1 MISQLTH
8 LIPMNTRLILLA
20 FAISV
25 PSCDRSAQRQQEA
38 IAFVKSIGGVV
49 RLDDKSQT
57 DPKPIRHVS
66 FVGSRENLAKLDD
79 SAMSRVADLGQIEEF
94 HINGY
99 PAFTDQGIA
108 SLAKVQGLERIML
121 WGAHKLTDQCF
132 EHLSQMKS
140 LTSLNAAYSG
150 IETMTGANLGSLAAL
165 PNLRSLNLS
174 NLYKLEGQNLAHL
187 SALKQ
192 LETLDLMH
200 NPKVADADLAFM
212 SALTHLKQLYLGS
225 TPLTDACI
233 PHLARLQALEAL
245 NLSNSKITD
254 TGIRG
259 LKGLKQLKK
268 LNLKQTSVTDG
279 GVAELQAALPGLT
292 ITR

>member
-1 MISQLTH
+1 
-8 LIPMNTRLILLA
+8 MNTRFILPVLLT
-20 FAISV
+20 V
-25 PSCDRSAQRQQEA
+25 LLTSCDRSSQRQQEA

-49 RLDDKSQT
+49 RQDEKSQT

-66 FVGSRENLAKLDD
+66 FGGSREKLAKLDD
-79 SAMSRVADLGQIEEF
+79 AAMSRVADLGQIEEF

-99 PAFTDQGIA
+99 PGFTDQGIA
-108 SLAKVQGLERIML
+108 SLVKVKGLERIML

-150 IETMTGANLGSLAAL
+150 IETMTGANLSSLAAL

-174 NLYKLEGQNLAHL
+174 NLYKLEGKNLAHL

-192 LETLDLMH
+192 LEALDLMH
-200 NPKVADADLAFM
+200 DPKVTDADLAFV
-212 SALTHLKQLYLGS
+212 SGLTHLKQLYLGS
-225 TPLTDACI
+225 TPLTDACV
-233 PHLARLQALEAL
+233 PHLATLKALEAL
-245 NLSNSKITD
+245 NLSNTKITD
-254 TGIRG
+254 AGIRG
-259 LKGLKQLKK
+259 LKDLKQLKK
-268 LNLKQTSVTDG
+268 LNLKKTTVSDA
-279 GVAELQAALPGLT
+279 GVADLQSALSGIQ